1 MSFTSLKFR
10 FWPLLTLLLVVA
22 CSTVPVSGRR
32 QVNLLPES
40 TLIGMSLT
48 AYADFLGTAQV
59 LGPNNS
65 QAKMVNDVG
74 QNIVVSVNKYL
85 ANVKQT
91 KRVEGFQWEFQTV
104 DDPTINAW
112 CMPGGK
118 VVFYTGILPICEGET
133 GVAVVMGHEI
143 AHAVAR
149 HGNER
154 MSQGLLLYAGG
165 ASIDILTSEK
175 PGLARDILLQSYGI
189 GSVLGTLAY
198 SRNHESE
205 ADKMGLI
212 FMAMAGYD
220 PREAVEFWKRMGALG
235 GAKPPELL
243 STHPSDET
251 RVRNLEKYMPEALKY
266 YKPK

>member
-1 MSFTSLKFR
+1 MNLLKSKIR
-10 FWPLLTLLLVVA
+10 FWPIITLLLLVA
-22 CSTVPVSGRR
+22 CTTVPISGRK

-40 TLIGMSLT
+40 TMIGMSLT
-48 AYADFLGTAQV
+48 AYSDFLKESKV
-59 LGPNNS
+59 LPDSNKDAS
-65 QAKMVNDVG
+65 MVNGVG
-74 QNIVVSVNKYL
+74 QKIVVAVEQYL
-85 ANVKQT
+85 NDVKQT
-91 KRVEGFQWEFQTV
+91 KRIEGFQWEFQTV
-104 DDPTINAW
+104 DDPTVNAW

-118 VVFYTGILPICEGET
+118 VVFYTGILPICQNDV

-154 MSQGLLLYAGG
+154 MSQGLLIYAGG

-189 GSVLGTLAY
+189 GSTLGTLAY

-235 GAKPPELL
+235 GEKPPELL

-251 RVRNLEKYMPEALKY
+251 RVSELEKYMPEALKY
-266 YKPK
+266 YKP